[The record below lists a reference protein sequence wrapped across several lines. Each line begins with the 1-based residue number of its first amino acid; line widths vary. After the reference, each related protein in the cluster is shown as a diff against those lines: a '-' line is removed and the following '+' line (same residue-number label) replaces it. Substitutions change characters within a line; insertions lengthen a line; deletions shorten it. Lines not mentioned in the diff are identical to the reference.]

1 MTLLKVV
8 LRHYRLSFIA
18 VMVLSLLSAVLGIG
32 VIAFI
37 NRRLIDAQG
46 QTIATLWPFLG
57 LIALLL
63 LVSLAAQLSLT
74 LLGHRFVYNL
84 RARLVK
90 RLLDTDIERIET
102 LGSAPLLAALSSD
115 IRNITVAFVRL
126 PELIQGVVLSLAA
139 TVYLLM
145 LSVPLFLVTA
155 VWLAVTLAVG
165 SRMVGS
171 VYRHLGH
178 IRDAEDQLYGDF
190 QSIID
195 GRRELALNRD
205 RARRLFEEDFTR
217 HAQAYRHHIVRSDT
231 SHLSAGNWTN
241 IMMLGAIGVV
251 FLLANAFGWAD
262 TAVAA
267 TFALTLLFIRAPLI
281 QAVGALP
288 TLLAGEVAFR
298 RLQALELAPW
308 QPDFQPAERLPDDW
322 QRLQLQ
328 GVRYGYPAR
337 GESAAFTVG
346 PLYLTLQRG
355 EQVFVIGGNGSGKST
370 FGRLLSG
377 LYAPHA
383 GALKLDGMEIGE
395 PLRPAWRERFAAVLT
410 DFHLFDRL
418 LGPQGDE
425 ADPAL
430 VEAWLDR
437 LGLRDKVSLAAGRI
451 TDTRLSQGQRK
462 RLGLLLAVAEQR
474 DILLL
479 DEWAADQDPAF
490 RRVFYLE
497 LLPELRRQGI
507 TVIAITHDER
517 YFAQADR
524 LLMMQHGQLRE
535 LEGEEYHRAARDALQ
550 MAASESA
557 QAPHEPGSANQ

>member
-63 LVSLAAQLSLT
+63 VISLAAQLSLT

-84 RARLVK
+84 RGRLVK
-90 RLLDTDIERIET
+90 RLLDTDIERIEA

-139 TVYLLM
+139 TVYLVM

-155 VWLAVTLAVG
+155 AWLIVTLAVG
-165 SRMVGS
+165 SRMVRS
-171 VYRHLGH
+171 VYHHLGH

-190 QSIID
+190 QAIID

-205 RARRLFEEDFTR
+205 RAQQLYEEDFTR
-217 HAQAYRHHIVRSDT
+217 HARDYRHHIIRSDT

-251 FLLANAFGWAD
+251 FLLANAFGWAS

-288 TLLAGEVAFR
+288 TLLSGEVAFR

-308 QPDFQPAERLPDDW
+308 HPDFQPAEQLPDDW
-322 QRLQLQ
+322 QQLTLE
-328 GVRYGYPAR
+328 GVRYTYAPR
-337 GESAAFTVG
+337 GEDEPFTVG
-346 PLYLTLQRG
+346 PLALTLKRG

-377 LYAPHA
+377 LYAPHE
-383 GALKLDGMEIGE
+383 GMLKLDGQSITDV
-395 PLRPAWRERFAAVLT
+395 LRPAWRERFAAVLT

-418 LGPQGDE
+418 LGPDGEE
-425 ADPAL
+425 ADPVL
-430 VEAWLDR
+430 VDAWLDR
-437 LGLRDKVSLAAGRI
+437 LGMREKVSLTAGRLN
-451 TDTRLSQGQRK
+451 DTRLSQGQRK
-462 RLGLLLAVAEQR
+462 RLALLLAVAEQR

-479 DEWAADQDPAF
+479 DEWAADQDPVF
-490 RRVFYLE
+490 RRAFYLE
-497 LLPELRRQGI
+497 LLPELRRLGI

-524 LLMMQHGQLRE
+524 LLLMQNGQLRE
-535 LEGEEYHRAARDALQ
+535 LEGDDYHRASHDALQ
-550 MAASESA
+550 VASEPA
-557 QAPHEPGSANQ
+557 QSPHEPGSPDQ